1 MFAAALPAV
10 QSKALLVIHTL
21 VHGATI
27 RLNEPLANDHAF
39 ARTKAL
45 SGARAIVDILVKTD
59 VPKVGVIDPVLAVS
73 RISRIRSGNNSTHDF
88 GTAALDLRVS
98 RAYCRGGTPA
108 RPRRP
113 NAGYY

>member
-59 VPKVGVIDPVLAVS
+59 IPKVGVIDPVLAVS
-73 RISRIRSGNNSTHDF
+73 RISRIHSGNISTHDF
-88 GTAALDLRVS
+88 WHS
-98 RAYCRGGTPA
+98 RS
-108 RPRRP
+108 
-113 NAGYY
+113 